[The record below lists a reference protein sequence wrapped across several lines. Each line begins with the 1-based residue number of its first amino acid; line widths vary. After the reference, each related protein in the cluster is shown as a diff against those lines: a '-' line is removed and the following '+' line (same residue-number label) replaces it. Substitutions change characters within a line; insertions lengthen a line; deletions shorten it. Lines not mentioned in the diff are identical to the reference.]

1 MIYGG
6 QKMFDILGKEVYF
19 IDQKA
24 RKVNTGIVLSAT
36 ISQSGY
42 DIAIILSEGL
52 KRSIETALVFWYK
65 EEADEALPKV
75 LAIKDEMDAIEKE
88 ANDKLDE
95 KRKLVI
101 GEPQHKEL
109 ADDLFGRKN

>member
-1 MIYGG
+1 MKGK
-6 QKMFDILGKEVYF
+6 KMFETLGKEVYF

-24 RKVNTGIVLSAT
+24 RKVNSGIVLSAL

-42 DIAIILSEGL
+42 DVVIILADGV
-52 KRSIETALVFWYK
+52 KRNIETALVFSNPEDAEK
-65 EEADEALPKV
+65 RLPDV

-95 KRKLVI
+95 KRILVI
-101 GEPQHKEL
+101 GKPQHKEI
-109 ADDLFGRKN
+109 ADAIFKRES